1 MKLTHD
7 FLMGFI
13 FQSKVKMDYSSA
25 QELIADF
32 MIVVPSLRSW
42 YYILWLYVDNIT
54 YVYTTHLKYLQYM
67 VLKST
72 T

>member
-1 MKLTHD
+1 
-7 FLMGFI
+7 
-13 FQSKVKMDYSSA
+13 MDYSSA